1 MNPFAILGLAGAGM
15 GAFGQYKGG
24 RAQNDMAR
32 YNAALLEQRALA
44 TEQQMASETELMHD
58 RARGL
63 KASQR
68 AAYAKSGA
76 DISSGTPLL
85 VMVEQAADME
95 RDILEQRRTRTIE
108 AMQLRQGAA
117 MKRYEGRMAKRA
129 GTVGAFTTL
138 LGGVANIGFAGGF
151 TGGGGVATGGVDTR
165 MAGMPLNRSYGAV

>member
-15 GAFGQYKGG
+15 GAFGQYQSG

-44 TEQQMASETELMHD
+44 TEMAMRSETELMTE

-63 KASQR
+63 KASQQV
-68 AAYAKSGA
+68 AFAKSGA
-76 DISSGTPLL
+76 AITSGTPLL

-138 LGGVANIGFAGGF
+138 LGGVANIGLAGGF
-151 TGGGGVATGGVDTR
+151 SGGGGGGTALDVVGGSSGYES
-165 MAGMPLNRSYGAV
+165 MFPGAF